1 MRKNGYKENG
11 GVALLHHI
19 SLKKLLT
26 YIGESSYIIIN
37 YFGENYEYK
46 TIG

>member
-1 MRKNGYKENG
+1 MRNGYKENG

-26 YIGESSYIIIN
+26 RISKSLYIINNI
-37 YFGENYEYK
+37 FWR
-46 TIG
+46 IL